1 MRHQILQVGRGYR
14 RRRWFSRRSGLM
26 SIRAFRANPRPISI
40 RAIPRKSAADIN
52 PRSPRKSA
60 ADINPRSPRKS
71 AANINPRNSA

>member
-1 MRHQILQVGRGYR
+1 
-14 RRRWFSRRSGLM
+14 M